1 MLNQKVRPDCS
12 IWNVIISIILENAGD
27 TEIQHRQYYLVE
39 TVLSVLSFL
48 FFLYSIYYLMIIGC
62 ALSDQCYN
70 DWAGY

>member
-70 DWAGY
+70 DYAGY

>member
-1 MLNQKVRPDCS
+1 VLNQKVTHRS
-12 IWNVIISIILENAGD
+12 SVWNVIIHILLETSGD
-27 TEIQHRQYYLVE
+27 TEIQSRQYLIAE
-39 TVLSVLSFL
+39 TVLSVLSLL

>member
-1 MLNQKVRPDCS
+1 MSNQKVTHKSS
-12 IWNVIISIILENAGD
+12 IWNVIISIILETSGD

-62 ALSDQCYN
+62 ALSDQCYTA
-70 DWAGY
+70 WAGY